1 MATYEYHCRV
11 CDEEFTRTEHISEH
25 ADSHPACPRCGSDRV
40 QQLLRS
46 VNVQTSKKS

>member
-1 MATYEYHCRV
+1 MATYEYRCQA
-11 CDEEFTRTEHISEH
+11 CSEEFSRTEHISEH
-25 ADSHPACPRCGSDRV
+25 ASSHPTCPRCGSDNV